1 MTDRLWTKNFVT
13 IALVNF
19 LIYIVF
25 YLLMVVIAAYAVDTF
40 HTSTGM
46 AGLVSGI
53 FIVGILIGRLWT
65 GRIVEDVGSRKVLI
79 VGTLLFTVTS
89 ALYLA
94 AVSLPLLV
102 LVRFLH
108 GLGYGVASTATGTI
122 VAQVIPDHRRGEG
135 IGYYSLSQILA
146 TALGP
151 FLGIVLSRHIDF
163 SMIFIVNAIIAAAG
177 FAISFIITQPA
188 RKGVRHDHVKAVG
201 RFRLS
206 GFLELSAIPIA
217 IIVMIVG
224 FNYSAIL
231 TFLSLYSKDLHLEE
245 AASFFFIVYAA
256 TVVLSRPFSGRLLD
270 ARGANFVVYPC
281 LLLFAIGTFLLGGVT
296 NAITLLLAG
305 TVMGF
310 GWGNFLSCGQAI
322 SIKNAP
328 SHRLG
333 LATATYYMFLDVGFS
348 LGPCLFG
355 SLLPYTGYRG
365 LYFTMAAVTVATIG
379 LYYLLS
385 GSRRAG
391 RRSVSPATPSPD

>member
-1 MTDRLWTKNFVT
+1 MTDDRLWTKNFII

-25 YLLMVVIAAYAVDTF
+25 YLLMVVIAPYAVDTF
-40 HTSTGM
+40 HASTGV
-46 AGLVSGI
+46 AGLVSGV
-53 FIVGILIGRLWT
+53 FIIGILIGRLGT

-102 LVRFLH
+102 LMRFLH
-108 GLGYGVASTATGTI
+108 GLGYGVAHTAAGTI
-122 VAQVIPDHRRGEG
+122 VAQVIPDRRRGEG
-135 IGYYSLSQILA
+135 IGYYTMSQILA

-163 SMIFIVNAIIAAAG
+163 NMIFIINSIIAAAG

-188 RKGVRHDHVKAVG
+188 RKGVRQEQAKASA
-201 RFRLS
+201 RFKVS
-206 GFLELSAIPIA
+206 GFLELTAIPIS
-217 IIVMIVG
+217 IIVMIIG

-231 TFLSLYSKDLHLEE
+231 TFLSLYTKGLHLEA
-245 AASFFFIVYAA
+245 AASFFFICYSAA
-256 TVVLSRPFSGRLLD
+256 VVLSRPFSGRLLD

-281 LLLFAIGTFLLGGVT
+281 LAIFAIGTFLLGRVT
-296 NAITLLLAG
+296 NIITLLLAG
-305 TVMGF
+305 TIMGL

-348 LGPCLFG
+348 LGPYLFG
-355 SLLPYTGYRG
+355 ASCRTRDIAARTSLWPQ
-365 LYFTMAAVTVATIG
+365 
-379 LYYLLS
+379 
-385 GSRRAG
+385 
-391 RRSVSPATPSPD
+391 